1 MYNNAMN
8 PAPLQQGLQRAVE
21 FLSASQAVDGGWG
34 YGRGKQSYAEPT
46 CYALLA
52 LAQSESASEKAQWQE
67 RAITWFAAH
76 TNQAGAIIRLPQPNG
91 AVDLNVFD
99 NWGTLIAFF
108 TLQKL
113 GLGTELRER
122 YLKYLLNSRGN
133 LLDKKVSQDLK
144 LNGDLQAWSWARGTA
159 SWVEPTA
166 YALLAL
172 KANGMKTH
180 ERVQTGEAFLFDRA
194 CYDGGWNYGNKEV
207 LKVTI
212 EPMPTN
218 TCFAL
223 LALQDA
229 DRNHPVIK
237 KSVAYLEQEMS
248 ARQSSLLLALGILC
262 LDIYERPVEK
272 LLADLLA
279 RQQEN
284 GSWRD
289 NVHLT
294 ALAALALQATAYEK
308 NIFKLSA

>member
-1 MYNNAMN
+1 MYNDAMN
-8 PAPLQQGLQRAVE
+8 QAQVQPGLQRALA
-21 FLSASQAVDGGWG
+21 FLGASQETDGGWG

-52 LAQSESASEKAQWQE
+52 LAQSPSEQTARQQ
-67 RAITWFAAH
+67 RALAWFTEH
-76 TNQAGAIIRLPQPNG
+76 TDQAGSITLLSHPSNTL
-91 AVDLNVFD
+91 DLSALD
-99 NWGTLIAFF
+99 NWGTIIAFF
-108 TLQKL
+108 ALQKL
-113 GLGTELRER
+113 DIETELRER

-166 YALLAL
+166 YALLGL
-172 KANGMKTH
+172 KAHGLQAH
-180 ERVQTGEAFLFDRA
+180 ERVQAGESFLFDRA
-194 CYDGGWNYGNKEV
+194 CFDGGWNYGNKEV
-207 LKVTI
+207 LKVVI

-229 DRNHPVIK
+229 DRNHEVIK
-237 KSVAYLEQEMS
+237 KSLAYLEQEIA
-248 ARQSSLLLALGILC
+248 ARQSSLVLALGTLC
-262 LDIYERPVEK
+262 LEIYERPVEK
-272 LLADLLA
+272 LLANLLA

-294 ALAALALQATAYEK
+294 ALAALALQTAVYKK
-308 NIFKLSA
+308 NVFKL

>member
-1 MYNNAMN
+1 MEQAE
-8 PAPLQQGLQRAVE
+8 LQQSLQHALE
-21 FLSASQAVDGGWG
+21 FLAVSQEADGGWG
-34 YGRGKQSYAEPT
+34 YGSGKQSYTEPT

-52 LAQSESASEKAQWQE
+52 LAQSNQARESAQQ
-67 RAITWFAAH
+67 RALAWLAAH
-76 TNQAGAIIRLPQPNG
+76 TNQIGAITHLHQPNG
-91 AVDLNVFD
+91 NADLNIFD
-99 NWGTLIAFF
+99 NWGTIIAFF

-113 GLGTELRER
+113 GDGTELRER

-133 LLDKKVSQDLK
+133 LLDKKVGQDLK

-166 YALLAL
+166 YALLGL
-172 KANGMKTH
+172 KANGMRNH

-194 CYDGGWNYGNKEV
+194 CYEGGWNYGNKEV
-207 LKVTI
+207 LKVVL

-223 LALQDA
+223 LALQDT
-229 DRNHPVIK
+229 DRQHEIIQ
-237 KSVAYLEQEMS
+237 KSVAYLEQEIA

-262 LDIYERPVEK
+262 LEIYERPIGK
-272 LLADLLA
+272 ALAALRA

-294 ALAALALQATAYEK
+294 ALAALALEAGTNKK
-308 NIFKLSA
+308 NIFKL